1 MYDEAQGGFSS
12 MARSTGYITAITA
25 RLMIKYEFEPG
36 VIPPELFGMED
47 DLFNKIIKEVKKR
60 NIVLEEYHK
69 GL

>member
-1 MYDEAQGGFSS
+1 
-12 MARSTGYITAITA
+12 MARSTGYITAIAA
-25 RLMIKYEFEPG
+25 RLMLKYEFEPG

-47 DLFNKIIKEVKKR
+47 DLFDEIIKEVKKR